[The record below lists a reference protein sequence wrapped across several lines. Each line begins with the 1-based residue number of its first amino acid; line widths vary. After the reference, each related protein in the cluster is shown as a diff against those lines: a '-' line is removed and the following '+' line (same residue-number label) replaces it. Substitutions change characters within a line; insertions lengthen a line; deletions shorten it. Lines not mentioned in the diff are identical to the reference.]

1 MEKVLT
7 IAGQSVGFKA
17 AASLPV
23 RYYNA
28 TGRDLF
34 VDLQTLADGTEQVEA
49 KPKFWKKK
57 PESSE
62 TARNAD
68 KKPEKADEKI
78 KPGSKKPDEAQY
90 RLNRDWNTMVL
101 YGIVHTMARA
111 YDEAVTPNLD
121 DWLDTFDAFPIFE
134 VFGELKPLLN
144 ASLQTT
150 KK

>member
-1 MEKVLT
+1 MEKVLS
-7 IAGQSVGFKA
+7 IAGQDVGFKA

-49 KPKFWKKK
+49 KPKFGKK
-57 PESSE
+57 
-62 TARNAD
+62 
-68 KKPEKADEKI
+68 KADET
-78 KPGSKKPDEAQY
+78 QY
-90 RLNRDWNTMVL
+90 RLNRDWNTKVL
-101 YGIVHTMARA
+101 YGIVHTMARS

>member
-7 IAGQSVGFKA
+7 IAGQNVGFKA

-34 VDLQTLADGTEQVEA
+34 VDLQTLADGTDQVEA
-49 KPKFWKKK
+49 KPKFGKKK
-57 PESSE
+57 LDE
-62 TARNAD
+62 T
-68 KKPEKADEKI
+68 
-78 KPGSKKPDEAQY
+78 QY

-111 YDEAVTPNLD
+111 YDEGVTPNLD
-121 DWLDTFDAFPIFE
+121 DWLDTFEAFPIFE

>member
-62 TARNAD
+62 PAGKAD
-68 KKPEKADEKI
+68 K
-78 KPGSKKPDEAQY
+78 KKPDETQY

-111 YDEAVTPNLD
+111 YDEGVTPNLD

>member
-1 MEKVLT
+1 MEKVLS
-7 IAGQSVGFKA
+7 ISGMDVGFKA

-34 VDLQTLADGTEQVEA
+34 VDLQTLADGADQVEP
-49 KPKFWKKK
+49 KPKFGKKK
-57 PESSE
+57 TE
-62 TARNAD
+62 D
-68 KKPEKADEKI
+68 V
-78 KPGSKKPDEAQY
+78 QY

-101 YGIVHTMARA
+101 YGIVHTMART
-111 YDEAVTPNLD
+111 YDGSINPNTE
-121 DWLDTFDAFPIFE
+121 DWIDEFETFPIFE

-144 ASLQTT
+144 ASLQTS

>member
-34 VDLQTLADGTEQVEA
+34 VDLQTLADGTDQVEA

-62 TARNAD
+62 TAAKTD
-68 KKPEKADEKI
+68 K
-78 KPGSKKPDEAQY
+78 KKPDEVQY
-90 RLNRDWNTMVL
+90 RLNRDWNTMVF
-101 YGIVHTMARA
+101 YGIAHTMARA
-111 YDEAVTPNLD
+111 YDDSVTPDLE
-121 DWLDTFDAFPIFE
+121 DWIDSFVSFPIFE

>member
-1 MEKVLT
+1 MNDLIKVEVGGEKPMVL
-7 IAGQSVGFKA
+7 
-17 AASLPV
+17 
-23 RYYNA
+23 
-28 TGRDLF
+28 GRDLHAALE
-34 VDLQTLADGTEQVEA
+34 VQTAYKDWFPRMCEYGFTEGTDFCSFLSESTGGRPSTDHQLTIDMA
-49 KPKFWKKK
+49 K
-57 PESSE
+57 E
-62 TARNAD
+62 
-68 KKPEKADEKI
+68 
-78 KPGSKKPDEAQY
+78 
-90 RLNRDWNTMVL
+90 LCMVL

>member
-7 IAGQSVGFKA
+7 IAGQNVGFKA

-57 PESSE
+57 PEAAE
-62 TARNAD
+62 TAGKAD
-68 KKPEKADEKI
+68 KKKPEET
-78 KPGSKKPDEAQY
+78 QY

-111 YDEAVTPNLD
+111 YDEEVNPNLD

>member
-1 MEKVLT
+1 MEKVIQ
-7 IAGQSVGFKA
+7 IAGRDVGFKA

-34 VDLQTLADGTEQVEA
+34 VDLQTLADGTDQVEA

-62 TARNAD
+62 TATKAD
-68 KKPEKADEKI
+68 KKKAE
-78 KPGSKKPDEAQY
+78 ETQY

-121 DWLDTFDAFPIFE
+121 DWLDDFDAFPIFE

-144 ASLQTT
+144 ASLQTS